1 MKKPTKRPYFCTAF
15 SIYTEHVGVKMQSL
29 PISGERVFLYIMT
42 NAFTTFFM
50 FYYHCI
56 SLKPRLLTKTVD
68 LTTYYSSSKEDSGSF
83 FSKDSDFLQL
93 ASFGMCFPC
102 FNNDSRVSI
111 ISVNVDS
118 LISSLATAT

>member
-1 MKKPTKRPYFCTAF
+1 MKNPTKRPYFCTAF
-15 SIYTEHVGVKMQSL
+15 NIYTEHVGVKMQSL
-29 PISGERVFLYIMT
+29 PISGERVFLYITT

-50 FYYHCI
+50 FYYRCI
-56 SLKPRLLTKTVD
+56 SLKPLLLTKIVD
-68 LTTYYSSSKEDSGSF
+68 LTTYYSSKEGSDSF
-83 FSKDSDFLQL
+83 FSKDSGFLQL
-93 ASFGMCFPC
+93 ASFGICFPC